1 MLMKKLKS
9 HNFSYNTY
17 FIAGTENIQ
26 PFLMQGKETK
36 EETLIRIVKSFAQNG
51 LDVFQLRCKKMQESE
66 TYKLIYEISR
76 VLENTKCK
84 LCLNDNPKLASQT
97 KDVVDILHIGQHD
110 MLAEKARDIIGDQM
124 KLGLSI
130 TDISQL
136 EKVSTCVDYLG
147 VGPIYS
153 TPSKEDASAPIGEEE
168 LHSIILRSSLPVVAI
183 GGISIEN
190 TKRLFNLGVSG
201 VAVISALLKEKNNL
215 DLFKKFK
222 KVAKQ

>member
-84 LCLNDNPKLASQT
+84 YMYEIYLK
-97 KDVVDILHIGQHD
+97 
-110 MLAEKARDIIGDQM
+110 II
-124 KLGLSI
+124 
-130 TDISQL
+130 
-136 EKVSTCVDYLG
+136 YLQKT
-147 VGPIYS
+147 Y
-153 TPSKEDASAPIGEEE
+153 
-168 LHSIILRSSLPVVAI
+168 LQ
-183 GGISIEN
+183 ISI
-190 TKRLFNLGVSG
+190 F
-201 VAVISALLKEKNNL
+201 
-215 DLFKKFK
+215 
-222 KVAKQ
+222 